1 VAEEAEIEEDSMTY
15 IGRFVREI
23 VVEPE
28 QIPVAVPEEPAAVP
42 VPTKGDEGEVLVP
55 A

>member
-1 VAEEAEIEEDSMTY
+1 MAY
-15 IGRFVREI
+15 IGGLVREI
-23 VVEPE
+23 VVEPDV
-28 QIPVAVPEEPAAVP
+28 IPVPAPIPVREEPAAVP